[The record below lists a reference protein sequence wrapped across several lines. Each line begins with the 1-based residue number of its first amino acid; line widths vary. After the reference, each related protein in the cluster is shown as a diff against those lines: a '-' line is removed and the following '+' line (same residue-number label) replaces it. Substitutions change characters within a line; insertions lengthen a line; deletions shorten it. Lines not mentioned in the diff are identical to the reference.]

1 VATDELDTPLG
12 LNQPP
17 ARFRFSRLAMLLAA
31 GSLGAILVAFSGWGL
46 FGSDPFGGE
55 PMAVV
60 SASATAEGA
69 ATRKPPA
76 APNTEPE
83 SDSGPK
89 GLAPAPAP
97 AREAAPKSPTPQE
110 KPSSAAVGPAGPAEH
125 VVTIIDGKSGARQEV
140 RIPAS
145 NEGGGVGGSGGAA
158 PQLVELTRNGPIPRI
173 GADGLRVAQAYAK
186 PVAAKPNAPQ
196 IAIVISGLG
205 VSLSGT
211 NDAVNKLPGP
221 ITFAFLPYGSDL
233 EKLTAKADG
242 LGHELLVQVPME
254 PFDYPDNDP
263 GPQTLITS
271 LPPEQNIDRLQW
283 AMSRFQ
289 RYVGVI

>member
-31 GSLGAILVAFSGWGL
+31 GFLGAILVAFLGWGF
-46 FGSDPFGGE
+46 FGNDPFGGE

-60 SASATAEGA
+60 SAGATAEGA

-76 APNTEPE
+76 APNAEPE
-83 SDSGPK
+83 RDSGPK

-97 AREAAPKSPTPQE
+97 AREAAQKLPPPEE
-110 KPSSAAVGPAGPAEH
+110 KLLPGAVGPVGPDEH

-145 NEGGGVGGSGGAA
+145 TEGGAA
-158 PQLVELTRNGPIPRI
+158 GGSTGADPQLIEMTRNGPIPRI

-186 PVAAKPNAPQ
+186 PVAAKRSA
-196 IAIVISGLG
+196 
-205 VSLSGT
+205 
-211 NDAVNKLPGP
+211 NKTGWW
-221 ITFAFLPYGSDL
+221 T
-233 EKLTAKADG
+233 
-242 LGHELLVQVPME
+242 
-254 PFDYPDNDP
+254 
-263 GPQTLITS
+263 
-271 LPPEQNIDRLQW
+271 R
-283 AMSRFQ
+283 
-289 RYVGVI
+289 